1 MLCVETVS
9 CWLGVLGHETAD
21 YGTLGVPQA
30 ISGLLVGDIKSRR
43 PQGSYPPTGE
53 ARFWD
58 WCQPTVGQSWILGSG
73 CKAQGSQS
81 WCQIAYGWSWLL
93 TQLALGP
100 SCFEACGNMLMSG
113 SKSQLVLGQ
122 DLACLWVGQ
131 YHRPWCCGFLVACIC
146 PLVGEAPP
154 EATAASLMD
163 VAVAQVASESDLLV
177 GRPVPQAVGLQFFA
191 TGFYLLVGETGPE
204 VREGL
209 LLSETRAQ
217 SVPVYH
223 LAYWSMDWICRI

>member
-131 YHRPWCCGFLVACIC
+131 YHRPWCCGLLVACIC
-146 PLVGEAPP
+146 PLVSEAPP

-191 TGFYLLVGETGPE
+191 TGFYLLVGEAGPE

-223 LAYWSMDWICRI
+223 LAYWSMDCICRI